1 MTTLFKTL
9 KDDWSISAT
18 VAGFLAVL
26 ISYSGPLIIFFQAAQ
41 KAEVSNAMMVSWI
54 WGISIGAA
62 VAGIFL
68 SIKFKVPV
76 ITAWSAPGTALLVTL
91 FPHISLNEAIAAY
104 ITTAIVIFFIGITGY
119 FDKLLKWIPQD
130 VAAGMMA
137 GILFQFGVGLF
148 TASDSMPIIV
158 FSMLLIFLIAKRLTP
173 RYAMIWVLITGIVLS
188 LALGKMNP
196 VTFDFNLAIP
206 QWITPEWTWNA
217 TLNLTLPLILV
228 SLTGQFLPGMAIMRL
243 SGYDTP
249 AKPIIT
255 ATSIASLAVAC
266 VGGIT
271 IVLASITAALC
282 MGKDAHELK
291 EKRYIAGI
299 ANGLFYILGGL
310 FAGSIVMLFSLLPKE
325 LVAALAGLA
334 LLGAIATNIS
344 AAMKSDEHRDA
355 ALITFLATASGMHF
369 LGLSSVFWGI
379 CIGVIAHLILSK
391 KPTLTPSDTQFV
403 PNVQALDQP
412 VQNIQLQNIQPKDD
426 RSSPQTT
433 SSSIISKANGS

>member
-1 MTTLFKTL
+1 
-9 KDDWSISAT
+9 WSISAT

-41 KAEVSNAMMVSWI
+41 RAHVSTDMMVSWI

-62 VAGIFL
+62 VSGIYL
-68 SIKFKVPV
+68 SIKYKTPV

-91 FPHISLNEAIAAY
+91 FPNISLNEAVAAY
-104 ITTAIVIFFIGITGY
+104 ITSAIVIFLIGITGY

-137 GILFQFGVGLF
+137 GILFQFGISLF
-148 TASDSMPIIV
+148 TASDSMPLIV
-158 FSMLLIFLIAKRLTP
+158 FSMLIVFLIAKRLMP
-173 RYAMIWVLITGIVLS
+173 RYTMIWVLAAGVLLS
-188 LALGKMNP
+188 LILGKMNP
-196 VTFDFNLAIP
+196 VDVNFNLAIP
-206 QWITPEWTWNA
+206 QWISPEWTWNS
-217 TLNLTLPLILV
+217 TLNLAVPLILV
-228 SLTGQFLPGMAIMRL
+228 SLTGQFLPGMAIMKL

-299 ANGLFYILGGL
+299 ANGIFYILGGL

-344 AAMKSDEHRDA
+344 VAMKNDGQRDA
-355 ALITFLATASGMHF
+355 ALITFLASASGMHF

-379 CIGVIAHLILSK
+379 CIGVIAHFI
-391 KPTLTPSDTQFV
+391 LTP
-403 PNVQALDQP
+403 
-412 VQNIQLQNIQPKDD
+412 
-426 RSSPQTT
+426 RSTPAT
-433 SSSIISKANGS
+433 N

>member
-1 MTTLFKTL
+1 MATLFKIL
-9 KDDWSISAT
+9 KNDWSISAT

-41 KAEVSNAMMVSWI
+41 RAHVSTDMMVSWI

-62 VAGIFL
+62 VSGIYL
-68 SIKFKVPV
+68 SIKYKTPV

-91 FPHISLNEAIAAY
+91 FPNISLNEAVAAY
-104 ITTAIVIFFIGITGY
+104 ITSAIVIFLIGITGY

-137 GILFQFGVGLF
+137 GILFQFGISLF
-148 TASDSMPIIV
+148 TASDSMPLIV
-158 FSMLLIFLIAKRLTP
+158 FSMLIVFLIAKRLMP
-173 RYAMIWVLITGIVLS
+173 RYTMIWVLAAGVLLS
-188 LALGKMNP
+188 LILGKMNP
-196 VTFDFNLAIP
+196 VDVSFNLAIP
-206 QWITPEWTWNA
+206 QWISPEWTWNS
-217 TLNLTLPLILV
+217 TLNLAVPLILV
-228 SLTGQFLPGMAIMRL
+228 SLTGQFLPGMAIMKL

-299 ANGLFYILGGL
+299 ANGIFYILGGL

-344 AAMKSDEHRDA
+344 VAMKNDGQRDA
-355 ALITFLATASGMHF
+355 ALITFLASASGMHF

-379 CIGVIAHLILSK
+379 CIGVIAHFI
-391 KPTLTPSDTQFV
+391 LTP
-403 PNVQALDQP
+403 
-412 VQNIQLQNIQPKDD
+412 
-426 RSSPQTT
+426 RSTPA
-433 SSSIISKANGS
+433 IN

>member
-1 MTTLFKTL
+1 MATLFKTL
-9 KDDWSISAT
+9 KNDWSISAT

-41 KAEVSNAMMVSWI
+41 RAHVSTDMMVSWI

-62 VAGIFL
+62 VSGIYL
-68 SIKFKVPV
+68 SIKYKTPV

-91 FPHISLNEAIAAY
+91 FPNISLNEAVAAY
-104 ITTAIVIFFIGITGY
+104 ITSAIVIFLIGITGY

-137 GILFQFGVGLF
+137 GILFQFGISLF
-148 TASDSMPIIV
+148 TASDSMPLIV
-158 FSMLLIFLIAKRLTP
+158 FSMLIVFLVAKRLMP
-173 RYAMIWVLITGIVLS
+173 RYNMIWVLAAGVLLS
-188 LALGKMNP
+188 LILGKMNP
-196 VTFDFNLAIP
+196 VDVSFNLAIP
-206 QWITPEWTWNA
+206 QWISPEWTWNS
-217 TLNLTLPLILV
+217 TLNLAVPLILV
-228 SLTGQFLPGMAIMRL
+228 SLTGQFLPGMAIMKL

-299 ANGLFYILGGL
+299 ANGIFYILGGL

-344 AAMKSDEHRDA
+344 VAMKNDGQRDA
-355 ALITFLATASGMHF
+355 ALITFLASASGMHF

-379 CIGVIAHLILSK
+379 CIGVIAHFI
-391 KPTLTPSDTQFV
+391 LTP
-403 PNVQALDQP
+403 
-412 VQNIQLQNIQPKDD
+412 
-426 RSSPQTT
+426 RSTPAT
-433 SSSIISKANGS
+433 N

>member
-1 MTTLFKTL
+1 MATLFKTL
-9 KDDWSISAT
+9 KNDWSISAT

-41 KAEVSNAMMVSWI
+41 RAHVSTDMMVSWI

-62 VAGIFL
+62 ISGIYL
-68 SIKFKVPV
+68 SIKYKTPV

-91 FPHISLNEAIAAY
+91 FPNVSLNEAVAAY
-104 ITTAIVIFFIGITGY
+104 ITSAIVIFLIGITGY

-137 GILFQFGVGLF
+137 GILFQFGISLF
-148 TASDSMPIIV
+148 TASDSMPLIV
-158 FSMLLIFLIAKRLTP
+158 FSMLIVFLIAKRLMP
-173 RYAMIWVLITGIVLS
+173 RYTMIWVLAAGVLLS
-188 LALGKMNP
+188 LILGKMNP
-196 VTFDFNLAIP
+196 VDVNFNLAIP
-206 QWITPEWTWNA
+206 QWISPEWTWNS
-217 TLNLTLPLILV
+217 TLNLAVPLILV
-228 SLTGQFLPGMAIMRL
+228 SLTGQFLPGMAIMKL

-299 ANGLFYILGGL
+299 ANGIFYILGGL

-344 AAMKSDEHRDA
+344 VAMKNDGQRDA
-355 ALITFLATASGMHF
+355 ALITFLASASGMHF

-379 CIGVIAHLILSK
+379 CIGVIAHFI
-391 KPTLTPSDTQFV
+391 LTP
-403 PNVQALDQP
+403 
-412 VQNIQLQNIQPKDD
+412 
-426 RSSPQTT
+426 RSTPA
-433 SSSIISKANGS
+433 IN

>member
-1 MTTLFKTL
+1 MATLFKTL
-9 KDDWSISAT
+9 KNDWSISAT

-41 KAEVSNAMMVSWI
+41 RAHVSTDMMVSWI

-62 VAGIFL
+62 ISCIYL
-68 SIKFKVPV
+68 SIKYKTPV

-91 FPHISLNEAIAAY
+91 FPNVSLNEAVAAY
-104 ITTAIVIFFIGITGY
+104 ITSAIVIFLIGVTGY

-137 GILFQFGVGLF
+137 GLLFQFGISLF
-148 TASDSMPIIV
+148 TASDSMPLIV
-158 FSMLLIFLIAKRLTP
+158 FSMLIVFLVAKRLMP
-173 RYAMIWVLITGIVLS
+173 RYTMIWVLAAGVLLS
-188 LALGKMNP
+188 LILGKMNP
-196 VTFDFNLAIP
+196 VDVSFNLAIP
-206 QWITPEWTWNA
+206 QWISPEWTWNS
-217 TLNLTLPLILV
+217 TLNLAVPLILV
-228 SLTGQFLPGMAIMRL
+228 SLTGQFLPGMAIMKL

-266 VGGIT
+266 IGGIT

-299 ANGLFYILGGL
+299 ANGIFYILGGL

-344 AAMKSDEHRDA
+344 VAIKNDGQRDA
-355 ALITFLATASGMHF
+355 ALITFLASASGMHF

-379 CIGVIAHLILSK
+379 CIGVIAHFI
-391 KPTLTPSDTQFV
+391 LTP
-403 PNVQALDQP
+403 
-412 VQNIQLQNIQPKDD
+412 
-426 RSSPQTT
+426 RSTPAT
-433 SSSIISKANGS
+433 N

>member
-1 MTTLFKTL
+1 MATLFKTL

-26 ISYSGPLIIFFQAAQ
+26 ISYAGPLIIFFQAAQ
-41 KAEVSNAMMVSWI
+41 KAEVSNAMMISWI

-62 VAGIFL
+62 AAGIFL
-68 SIKFKVPV
+68 SIKYKVPV

-91 FPHISLNEAIAAY
+91 FPHISLNEAVAAY
-104 ITTAIVIFFIGITGY
+104 ITSAVVIFLIGITGY

-137 GILFQFGVGLF
+137 GILLQFGLGLF
-148 TASDSMPIIV
+148 TATDTMPMIV
-158 FSMLLIFLIAKRLTP
+158 FGMLMVFLIAKRLVP
-173 RYAMIWVLITGIVLS
+173 RYAMVWVLISGVVLS
-188 LALGKMNP
+188 LFLGKMNP
-196 VTFDFNLAIP
+196 VNVNFTLAIP
-206 QWITPEWTWNA
+206 QFIAPEWTWNS
-217 TLNLTLPLILV
+217 TLNLTIPLILV
-228 SLTGQFLPGMAIMRL
+228 SLSGQFLPGMAIMKL

-255 ATSIASLAVAC
+255 ATSIASLAIAC

-299 ANGLFYILGGL
+299 ANGIFYILGGL

-344 AAMKSDEHRDA
+344 VAMKNESHRDA

-379 CIGVIAHLILSK
+379 CIGVIAHLFLTKRELNTTALPSTQSSK
-391 KPTLTPSDTQFV
+391 S
-403 PNVQALDQP
+403 
-412 VQNIQLQNIQPKDD
+412 
-426 RSSPQTT
+426 
-433 SSSIISKANGS
+433 

>member
-1 MTTLFKTL
+1 MKHHL
-9 KDDWSISAT
+9 KNDWSISAT

-41 KAEVSNAMMVSWI
+41 RAHVSTDMMVSWI

-62 VAGIFL
+62 VSGIYL
-68 SIKFKVPV
+68 SIKYKTPV

-91 FPHISLNEAIAAY
+91 FPNISLNEAVAAY
-104 ITTAIVIFFIGITGY
+104 ITSAIVIFLIGITGY

-137 GILFQFGVGLF
+137 GILFQFGISLF
-148 TASDSMPIIV
+148 TASDSMPLIV
-158 FSMLLIFLIAKRLTP
+158 FSMLIVFLIAKRLMP
-173 RYAMIWVLITGIVLS
+173 RYTMIWVLAAGVLLS
-188 LALGKMNP
+188 LILGKMNP
-196 VTFDFNLAIP
+196 VDVSFNLAIP
-206 QWITPEWTWNA
+206 QWISPEWTWNS
-217 TLNLTLPLILV
+217 TLNLAVPLILV
-228 SLTGQFLPGMAIMRL
+228 SLTGQFLPGMAIMKL

-299 ANGLFYILGGL
+299 ANGIFYILGGL

-344 AAMKSDEHRDA
+344 VAMKNDGQRDA
-355 ALITFLATASGMHF
+355 ALITFLASASGMHF

-379 CIGVIAHLILSK
+379 CIGVIAHFI
-391 KPTLTPSDTQFV
+391 LTP
-403 PNVQALDQP
+403 
-412 VQNIQLQNIQPKDD
+412 
-426 RSSPQTT
+426 RSTPAT
-433 SSSIISKANGS
+433 N

>member
-1 MTTLFKTL
+1 MATLLKTL
-9 KDDWSISAT
+9 KNDWSISAT

-41 KAEVSNAMMVSWI
+41 RAHVSTDMMVSWI

-62 VAGIFL
+62 VSGIYL
-68 SIKFKVPV
+68 SIKYKTPV

-91 FPHISLNEAIAAY
+91 FPNVSLNEAVAAY
-104 ITTAIVIFFIGITGY
+104 ITSAIVIFLIGVTGY

-137 GILFQFGVGLF
+137 GILFQFGIGLF
-148 TASDSMPIIV
+148 TASDSMPFIV
-158 FSMLLIFLIAKRLTP
+158 FSMLIVFLIAKRLMP
-173 RYAMIWVLITGIVLS
+173 RYTMIWVLAAGVLLS
-188 LALGKMNP
+188 LILGKMNP
-196 VTFDFNLAIP
+196 VDVSFSLAIP
-206 QWITPEWTWNA
+206 QWISPEWTWNS
-217 TLNLTLPLILV
+217 TLNLAVPLILV
-228 SLTGQFLPGMAIMRL
+228 SLTGQFLPGMAIMKL

-255 ATSIASLAVAC
+255 VTSIASLAVAC

-299 ANGLFYILGGL
+299 ANGIFYILGGL

-344 AAMKSDEHRDA
+344 VAMKNDSQRDA

-379 CIGVIAHLILSK
+379 CIGVIAHFI
-391 KPTLTPSDTQFV
+391 LTP
-403 PNVQALDQP
+403 
-412 VQNIQLQNIQPKDD
+412 
-426 RSSPQTT
+426 RST
-433 SSSIISKANGS
+433 SATN

>member
-1 MTTLFKTL
+1 MATLFKTL
-9 KDDWSISAT
+9 KNDWSISAT
-18 VAGFLAVL
+18 VAGFLVVL

-41 KAEVSNAMMVSWI
+41 RAHVSTDMMVSWI

-62 VAGIFL
+62 VSGIYL
-68 SIKFKVPV
+68 SIKYKTPV

-91 FPHISLNEAIAAY
+91 FPNISLNEAVAAY
-104 ITTAIVIFFIGITGY
+104 ITSAIVIFLIGITGY

-137 GILFQFGVGLF
+137 GILFQFGISLF
-148 TASDSMPIIV
+148 TASDSMPLIV
-158 FSMLLIFLIAKRLTP
+158 FSMLIVFLIAKRLMP
-173 RYAMIWVLITGIVLS
+173 RYTMIWVLAAGVLLS
-188 LALGKMNP
+188 LILGKMNP
-196 VTFDFNLAIP
+196 VDVSFNLAIP
-206 QWITPEWTWNA
+206 QWISPEWTWNS
-217 TLNLTLPLILV
+217 TLNLAVPLILV
-228 SLTGQFLPGMAIMRL
+228 SLTGQFLPGMAIMKL

-299 ANGLFYILGGL
+299 ANGIFYILGGL

-344 AAMKSDEHRDA
+344 VAMKNDGQRDA
-355 ALITFLATASGMHF
+355 ALITFLASASGMHF

-379 CIGVIAHLILSK
+379 CIGVIAHFI
-391 KPTLTPSDTQFV
+391 LTPRST
-403 PNVQALDQP
+403 P
-412 VQNIQLQNIQPKDD
+412 VTN
-426 RSSPQTT
+426 
-433 SSSIISKANGS
+433 

>member
-1 MTTLFKTL
+1 MATLFKTL
-9 KDDWSISAT
+9 KNDWSISAT

-41 KAEVSNAMMVSWI
+41 RAHVSTDMMVSWI

-62 VAGIFL
+62 VSGIYL
-68 SIKFKVPV
+68 SIKYKTPV

-91 FPHISLNEAIAAY
+91 FPNISLNEAVAAY
-104 ITTAIVIFFIGITGY
+104 ITSAIVIFLIGITGY

-137 GILFQFGVGLF
+137 GILFQFGISLF
-148 TASDSMPIIV
+148 TASDSMPLIV
-158 FSMLLIFLIAKRLTP
+158 FSMLIVFLIAKRLMP
-173 RYAMIWVLITGIVLS
+173 RYTMIWVLAAGVLLS
-188 LALGKMNP
+188 LILGKMNP
-196 VTFDFNLAIP
+196 VDVSFNLAIP
-206 QWITPEWTWNA
+206 SGLARNGLGTQHS
-217 TLNLTLPLILV
+217 NLAVPLILV
-228 SLTGQFLPGMAIMRL
+228 SLTGQFLPGMAIMKL

-299 ANGLFYILGGL
+299 ANGIFYILGGL

-344 AAMKSDEHRDA
+344 VAMKNDGQRDA
-355 ALITFLATASGMHF
+355 ALITFLASASGMHF

-379 CIGVIAHLILSK
+379 CIGVIAHFI
-391 KPTLTPSDTQFV
+391 LTP
-403 PNVQALDQP
+403 
-412 VQNIQLQNIQPKDD
+412 
-426 RSSPQTT
+426 RSTPAT
-433 SSSIISKANGS
+433 N

>member
-1 MTTLFKTL
+1 MATLFKTL
-9 KDDWSISAT
+9 KNDWSISAT

-41 KAEVSNAMMVSWI
+41 RAHVSTDMMVSWI

-62 VAGIFL
+62 VSGIYL
-68 SIKFKVPV
+68 SIKYKTPV

-91 FPHISLNEAIAAY
+91 FPHISLNEAVAAY
-104 ITTAIVIFFIGITGY
+104 ITSAVVIFLIGVTGY

-137 GILFQFGVGLF
+137 GILFQFGIGLF
-148 TASDSMPIIV
+148 TASDSMPFIV
-158 FSMLLIFLIAKRLTP
+158 FSMLIVFLIAKRLMP
-173 RYAMIWVLITGIVLS
+173 RYTMIWVLGAGVLLS
-188 LALGKMNP
+188 LILGKMNP
-196 VTFDFNLAIP
+196 VDVSFSLAIP
-206 QWITPEWTWNA
+206 QWISPEWTWNS
-217 TLNLTLPLILV
+217 TLNLALPLILV
-228 SLTGQFLPGMAIMRL
+228 SLTGQFLPGMAIMKL

-255 ATSIASLAVAC
+255 VTSIASLAVAC

-299 ANGLFYILGGL
+299 ANGIFYILGGL

-344 AAMKSDEHRDA
+344 VAMKNDSQRDA

-379 CIGVIAHLILSK
+379 CIGVIAHFI
-391 KPTLTPSDTQFV
+391 LTP
-403 PNVQALDQP
+403 
-412 VQNIQLQNIQPKDD
+412 
-426 RSSPQTT
+426 RSTPATH
-433 SSSIISKANGS
+433 

>member
-1 MTTLFKTL
+1 MATLFKTL
-9 KDDWSISAT
+9 KNDWSISAT

-41 KAEVSNAMMVSWI
+41 RAHVSTDMMVSWI

-62 VAGIFL
+62 VSGIYL
-68 SIKFKVPV
+68 SIKYKTPV

-91 FPHISLNEAIAAY
+91 FPNISLNEAVAAY
-104 ITTAIVIFFIGITGY
+104 ITSAIVIFLIGITGY

-137 GILFQFGVGLF
+137 GILFQFGISLF
-148 TASDSMPIIV
+148 TASDSMPLIV
-158 FSMLLIFLIAKRLTP
+158 FSMLIVFLIAKRLMP
-173 RYAMIWVLITGIVLS
+173 RYTMIWVLAAGVLLS
-188 LALGKMNP
+188 LILGKMNP
-196 VTFDFNLAIP
+196 VDVSFNLAIP
-206 QWITPEWTWNA
+206 QWISPEWTWNS
-217 TLNLTLPLILV
+217 TLNLAVPLILV
-228 SLTGQFLPGMAIMRL
+228 SLTGQFLPGMAIMKL

-299 ANGLFYILGGL
+299 ANGIFYILGGL

-344 AAMKSDEHRDA
+344 VAMKNDGQRDA
-355 ALITFLATASGMHF
+355 ALITFLASASGMHF

-379 CIGVIAHLILSK
+379 CIGVIAHFI
-391 KPTLTPSDTQFV
+391 LTP
-403 PNVQALDQP
+403 
-412 VQNIQLQNIQPKDD
+412 
-426 RSSPQTT
+426 RSTPPT
-433 SSSIISKANGS
+433 N

>member
-1 MTTLFKTL
+1 MATLFKTL
-9 KDDWSISAT
+9 KNDWSISAT

-41 KAEVSNAMMVSWI
+41 RAHVSTDMMVSWI

-62 VAGIFL
+62 VSGIYL
-68 SIKFKVPV
+68 SIKYKTPV

-91 FPHISLNEAIAAY
+91 FPNISLNEAVAAY
-104 ITTAIVIFFIGITGY
+104 ITSAIVIFLIGITGY

-137 GILFQFGVGLF
+137 GILFQFGISLF
-148 TASDSMPIIV
+148 TASDSMPLII
-158 FSMLLIFLIAKRLTP
+158 FSMLIVFLIAKRLMP
-173 RYAMIWVLITGIVLS
+173 RYTMIWVLAAGVLLS
-188 LALGKMNP
+188 LILGKMNP
-196 VTFDFNLAIP
+196 VDVNFNLAIP
-206 QWITPEWTWNA
+206 QWISPEWTWNS
-217 TLNLTLPLILV
+217 TLNLAVPLILV
-228 SLTGQFLPGMAIMRL
+228 SLTGQFLPGMAIMKL

-299 ANGLFYILGGL
+299 ANGIFYILGGL

-344 AAMKSDEHRDA
+344 VAMKNDGQRDA
-355 ALITFLATASGMHF
+355 ALITFLASASGMHF

-379 CIGVIAHLILSK
+379 CIGVIAHFI
-391 KPTLTPSDTQFV
+391 LTP
-403 PNVQALDQP
+403 
-412 VQNIQLQNIQPKDD
+412 
-426 RSSPQTT
+426 RSTPAT
-433 SSSIISKANGS
+433 N

>member
-1 MTTLFKTL
+1 MTTLLKTL
-9 KDDWSISAT
+9 KDDWSLSAT

-41 KAEVSNAMMVSWI
+41 KANVAPNMMISWI

-68 SIKFKVPV
+68 SIKYKTPV

-91 FPHISLNEAIAAY
+91 FPNISLNEAVAAY
-104 ITTAIVIFFIGITGY
+104 ITAALVILLIGLSGY
-119 FDKLLKWIPQD
+119 FDKLLKWIPQSI
-130 VAAGMMA
+130 AAAMMA
-137 GILFQFGVGLF
+137 GILFQFGLGLF
-148 TASDSMPIIV
+148 TATDSMPLIV
-158 FSMLLIFLIAKRLTP
+158 FGMVLVFLISKRVSP
-173 RYAMIWVLITGIVLS
+173 RYSMVWVLLSGVLLS
-188 LALGKMNP
+188 VLLGKMNP
-196 VTFDFNLAIP
+196 VTVDFSLAIP
-206 QWITPEWTWNA
+206 QWISPEWSINGM
-217 TLNLTLPLILV
+217 LNLAIPLILV
-228 SLTGQFLPGMAIMRL
+228 SLTGQFLPGMAIMKL

-291 EKRYIAGI
+291 DKRYIAGI

-334 LLGAIATNIS
+334 LLGAIGTNVS
-344 AAMKSDEHRDA
+344 VAMKDESERDA

-379 CIGVIAHLILSK
+379 CIGIIAHLLLSK
-391 KPTLTPSDTQFV
+391 PKPEPAVTNAISLS
-403 PNVQALDQP
+403 
-412 VQNIQLQNIQPKDD
+412 
-426 RSSPQTT
+426 QTE
-433 SSSIISKANGS
+433 SK

>member
-1 MTTLFKTL
+1 MATLFKTL
-9 KDDWSISAT
+9 KNDWSISAT

-41 KAEVSNAMMVSWI
+41 RAHVSTDMMVSWI

-62 VAGIFL
+62 VSGIYL
-68 SIKFKVPV
+68 SIKYKTPV

-91 FPHISLNEAIAAY
+91 FPNISLNEAVAAY
-104 ITTAIVIFFIGITGY
+104 ITSAIVIFLIGITGY

-137 GILFQFGVGLF
+137 GILFQFGISLF
-148 TASDSMPIIV
+148 TASDSMPLIV
-158 FSMLLIFLIAKRLTP
+158 FSMLIVFLVAKRLMP
-173 RYAMIWVLITGIVLS
+173 RYTMIWVLAAGVLLS
-188 LALGKMNP
+188 LILGKMNP
-196 VTFDFNLAIP
+196 VDVSFNLAIP
-206 QWITPEWTWNA
+206 QWISPEWTWNS
-217 TLNLTLPLILV
+217 TLNLAVPLILV
-228 SLTGQFLPGMAIMRL
+228 SLTGQFLPGMAIMKL

-249 AKPIIT
+249 SKPIIT

-299 ANGLFYILGGL
+299 ANGIFYILGGL

-344 AAMKSDEHRDA
+344 VAMKNDGQRDA
-355 ALITFLATASGMHF
+355 ALITFLASASGMHF

-379 CIGVIAHLILSK
+379 CIGVIAHFI
-391 KPTLTPSDTQFV
+391 LTP
-403 PNVQALDQP
+403 
-412 VQNIQLQNIQPKDD
+412 
-426 RSSPQTT
+426 RSTPAT
-433 SSSIISKANGS
+433 N

>member
-1 MTTLFKTL
+1 MATLLKTL
-9 KDDWSISAT
+9 KNDWSISAT

-41 KAEVSNAMMVSWI
+41 RAHVSTDMMVSWI

-62 VAGIFL
+62 VSGIYL
-68 SIKFKVPV
+68 SIKYKTPV

-91 FPHISLNEAIAAY
+91 FPNVSLNEAVAAY
-104 ITTAIVIFFIGITGY
+104 ITSAIVIFLIGVTGY

-137 GILFQFGVGLF
+137 GILFQFGIGLF
-148 TASDSMPIIV
+148 TASDSMPFIV
-158 FSMLLIFLIAKRLTP
+158 FSMLIVFLIAKRLMP
-173 RYAMIWVLITGIVLS
+173 RYTMIWVLAAGVLLS
-188 LALGKMNP
+188 LFLGKMNP
-196 VTFDFNLAIP
+196 VDVSFSLAIP
-206 QWITPEWTWNA
+206 QWISPEWTWNS
-217 TLNLTLPLILV
+217 TLNLAVPLILV
-228 SLTGQFLPGMAIMRL
+228 SLTGQFLPGMAIMKL

-266 VGGIT
+266 FGGIT

-299 ANGLFYILGGL
+299 ANGIFYILGGL

-344 AAMKSDEHRDA
+344 VAMKNDNQRDA

-379 CIGVIAHLILSK
+379 CIGVIAHFI
-391 KPTLTPSDTQFV
+391 LTPRST
-403 PNVQALDQP
+403 P
-412 VQNIQLQNIQPKDD
+412 VIN
-426 RSSPQTT
+426 
-433 SSSIISKANGS
+433 

>member
-1 MTTLFKTL
+1 MATLLKTL
-9 KDDWSISAT
+9 KNDWSISAT

-41 KAEVSNAMMVSWI
+41 RVHVSTDMMVSWI

-62 VAGIFL
+62 VSGIYL
-68 SIKFKVPV
+68 SIKYKTPV

-91 FPHISLNEAIAAY
+91 FPNVSLNEAVAAY
-104 ITTAIVIFFIGITGY
+104 ITSAIVIFLIGVTGY

-137 GILFQFGVGLF
+137 GILFQFGIGLF
-148 TASDSMPIIV
+148 TASDSMPFIV
-158 FSMLLIFLIAKRLTP
+158 FSMLIVFLIAKRLMP
-173 RYAMIWVLITGIVLS
+173 RYTMIWVLAAGVLLS
-188 LALGKMNP
+188 LFLGKMNP
-196 VTFDFNLAIP
+196 VDVSFSLAIP
-206 QWITPEWTWNA
+206 QWISPEWTWNS
-217 TLNLTLPLILV
+217 TLNLAVPLILV
-228 SLTGQFLPGMAIMRL
+228 SLTGQFLPGMAIMKL

-299 ANGLFYILGGL
+299 ANGIFYILGGL

-344 AAMKSDEHRDA
+344 VAMKNDNQRDA

-379 CIGVIAHLILSK
+379 CIGVIAHFI
-391 KPTLTPSDTQFV
+391 LTPRST
-403 PNVQALDQP
+403 P
-412 VQNIQLQNIQPKDD
+412 VIN
-426 RSSPQTT
+426 
-433 SSSIISKANGS
+433 

>member
-1 MTTLFKTL
+1 MATLLKTL
-9 KDDWSISAT
+9 KNDWSISAT

-41 KAEVSNAMMVSWI
+41 RAHVSTDMMVSWI

-62 VAGIFL
+62 VSGIYL
-68 SIKFKVPV
+68 SIKYKTPV

-91 FPHISLNEAIAAY
+91 FPNVSLNEAVAAY
-104 ITTAIVIFFIGITGY
+104 ITSAIVIFLIGVTGY

-137 GILFQFGVGLF
+137 GILFQFGIGLF
-148 TASDSMPIIV
+148 TASDSMPFIV
-158 FSMLLIFLIAKRLTP
+158 FSMLIVFLIAKRLMP
-173 RYAMIWVLITGIVLS
+173 RYTMIWVLAAGVLLS
-188 LALGKMNP
+188 LILGKMNP
-196 VTFDFNLAIP
+196 VDVSFSLAIP
-206 QWITPEWTWNA
+206 QWISPEWTWNS
-217 TLNLTLPLILV
+217 TLNLAIPLILV
-228 SLTGQFLPGMAIMRL
+228 SLTGQFLPGMAIMKL

-255 ATSIASLAVAC
+255 VTSIASLAVAC

-299 ANGLFYILGGL
+299 ANGIFYILGGL

-344 AAMKSDEHRDA
+344 VAMKNDNQRDA

-379 CIGVIAHLILSK
+379 CIGVIVHFI
-391 KPTLTPSDTQFV
+391 LTP
-403 PNVQALDQP
+403 
-412 VQNIQLQNIQPKDD
+412 
-426 RSSPQTT
+426 RSTPA
-433 SSSIISKANGS
+433 KN

>member
-1 MTTLFKTL
+1 MATLFRAL
-9 KDDWSISAT
+9 KADWSISAT

-41 KAEVSNAMMVSWI
+41 QANVSSAMMISWI

-62 VAGIFL
+62 VAGIYL
-68 SIKFKVPV
+68 SIRYKTPV

-91 FPHISLNEAIAAY
+91 FPHISLNEAVGAY
-104 ITTAIVIFFIGITGY
+104 ITSALVIFAIGATGY

-137 GILFQFGVGLF
+137 GILFQFGLGLF
-148 TASDSMPIIV
+148 KATDSMPIIV
-158 FSMLLIFLIAKRLTP
+158 FGMLGVYLVAKRLSP
-173 RYAMIWVLITGIVLS
+173 RYAMIWVLVSGIGLS
-188 LALGKMNP
+188 LILGKMNP
-196 VTFDFNLAIP
+196 VEMNFSLAIP
-206 QWITPEWTWNA
+206 QFIMPEWSWNS
-217 TLNLTLPLILV
+217 TLNLTIPLILV
-228 SLTGQFLPGMAIMRL
+228 SLSGQFLPGMAIMKL

-249 AKPIIT
+249 AKPIISV
-255 ATSIASLAVAC
+255 TSIASLAVAC

-291 EKRYIAGI
+291 DKRYIAGI
-299 ANGLFYILGGL
+299 TNGIFYILGGL

-344 AAMKSDEHRDA
+344 MAMKNDAQRDA

-379 CIGVIAHLILSK
+379 CIGVIAHLVLSK
-391 KPTLTPSDTQFV
+391 HEPSTAAVASTQ
-403 PNVQALDQP
+403 
-412 VQNIQLQNIQPKDD
+412 
-426 RSSPQTT
+426 SSK
-433 SSSIISKANGS
+433 S

>member
-9 KDDWSISAT
+9 KQDWSLSAT

-41 KAEVSNAMMVSWI
+41 KANVSSAMMISWI

-62 VAGIFL
+62 VAGIYL
-68 SIKFKVPV
+68 SIKYKVPV

-91 FPHISLNEAIAAY
+91 FPDLSLNEAVAAY
-104 ITTAIVIFFIGITGY
+104 ITAAIAILVIGVSGY
-119 FDKLLKWIPQD
+119 FDKLLHWIPQSI
-130 VAAGMMA
+130 AAGMMA
-137 GILFQFGVGLF
+137 GILFQFGLGLF
-148 TASDSMPIIV
+148 TATDSMPWIV
-158 FSMLLIFLIAKRLTP
+158 FGMLLVFLLSKRISPRYSML
-173 RYAMIWVLITGIVLS
+173 WVLITGVVLS
-188 LALGKMNP
+188 LVLGKMNP
-196 VTFDFNLAIP
+196 VEMQFSLAIP
-206 QWITPEWTWNA
+206 QFISPEWT
-217 TLNLTLPLILV
+217 LNGMLNFAIPLILV
-228 SLTGQFLPGMAIMRL
+228 SLSGQFLPGMAIMKL

-255 ATSIASLAVAC
+255 TTSIASLAVAC

-291 EKRYIAGI
+291 DKRYIAGI

-334 LLGAIATNIS
+334 LLGAIGINIS
-344 AAMKSDEHRDA
+344 TAMKDENQRDA
-355 ALITFLATASGMHF
+355 ALITFLATASGMQF

-379 CIGVIAHLILSK
+379 CIGIIAHLILSK
-391 KPTLTPSDTQFV
+391 KNPPSPAVDT
-403 PNVQALDQP
+403 
-412 VQNIQLQNIQPKDD
+412 
-426 RSSPQTT
+426 ST
-433 SSSIISKANGS
+433 SLPESKQ

>member
-1 MTTLFKTL
+1 MATLFKTL
-9 KDDWSISAT
+9 KNDWSISAT

-41 KAEVSNAMMVSWI
+41 RAHVSTDMMVSWI

-62 VAGIFL
+62 VSGIYL
-68 SIKFKVPV
+68 SIKYKTPV

-91 FPHISLNEAIAAY
+91 FPNISLNEAVAAY
-104 ITTAIVIFFIGITGY
+104 ITSAIVIFLIGITGY

-137 GILFQFGVGLF
+137 GILFQFGISLF
-148 TASDSMPIIV
+148 TASDSMPLIV
-158 FSMLLIFLIAKRLTP
+158 FSMLIVFLVAKRLMP
-173 RYAMIWVLITGIVLS
+173 RYTMIWVLAAGVLLS
-188 LALGKMNP
+188 LILGKMNP
-196 VTFDFNLAIP
+196 VDVSFNLAIP
-206 QWITPEWTWNA
+206 QWISPEWTWNS
-217 TLNLTLPLILV
+217 TLNLAVPLILV
-228 SLTGQFLPGMAIMRL
+228 SLTGQFLPGMAIMKL

-299 ANGLFYILGGL
+299 ANGIFYILGGL

-344 AAMKSDEHRDA
+344 VAMINDGQRDA

-379 CIGVIAHLILSK
+379 CIGVIAHFI
-391 KPTLTPSDTQFV
+391 LTP
-403 PNVQALDQP
+403 
-412 VQNIQLQNIQPKDD
+412 
-426 RSSPQTT
+426 RSTPAT
-433 SSSIISKANGS
+433 N

>member
-1 MTTLFKTL
+1 MATLFRTL
-9 KDDWSISAT
+9 KADWSISAT

-41 KAEVSNAMMVSWI
+41 QANVSSAMMISWI

-62 VAGIFL
+62 VAGIYL
-68 SIKFKVPV
+68 SIRYKTPV

-91 FPHISLNEAIAAY
+91 FPHISLNEAVGAY
-104 ITTAIVIFFIGITGY
+104 ITSALVIFAIGATGY

-137 GILFQFGVGLF
+137 GILFQFGLGLF
-148 TASDSMPIIV
+148 KATDSMPIIV
-158 FSMLLIFLIAKRLTP
+158 FGMLGVYLVAKRLSP
-173 RYAMIWVLITGIVLS
+173 RYAMIWVLVSGIGLS
-188 LALGKMNP
+188 LILGKMNP
-196 VTFDFNLAIP
+196 VEMNFSLAIP
-206 QWITPEWTWNA
+206 QFIMPEWSWNS
-217 TLNLTLPLILV
+217 TLDLTIPLILV
-228 SLTGQFLPGMAIMRL
+228 SLSGQFLPGMAIMKL

-249 AKPIIT
+249 AKPIISV
-255 ATSIASLAVAC
+255 TSIASLAVAC

-291 EKRYIAGI
+291 DKRYIAGI
-299 ANGLFYILGGL
+299 ANGIFYILGGL

-344 AAMKSDEHRDA
+344 MAMKNDAQRDA

-379 CIGVIAHLILSK
+379 CIGVIAHLVLSK
-391 KPTLTPSDTQFV
+391 HEPITAAVASTQ
-403 PNVQALDQP
+403 
-412 VQNIQLQNIQPKDD
+412 
-426 RSSPQTT
+426 SSK
-433 SSSIISKANGS
+433 S

>member
-1 MTTLFKTL
+1 MATLLKTL
-9 KDDWSISAT
+9 KNDWSISAT

-41 KAEVSNAMMVSWI
+41 RAHVSTDMMVSWI

-62 VAGIFL
+62 VSGIYL
-68 SIKFKVPV
+68 SIKYKTPV

-91 FPHISLNEAIAAY
+91 FPNVSLNEAVAAY
-104 ITTAIVIFFIGITGY
+104 ITSAIVIFLIGVTGY

-137 GILFQFGVGLF
+137 GILFQFGIGLF
-148 TASDSMPIIV
+148 TASDSMPFIV
-158 FSMLLIFLIAKRLTP
+158 FSMLIVFLIAKRLMP
-173 RYAMIWVLITGIVLS
+173 RYTMIWVLAAGVLLS
-188 LALGKMNP
+188 LILGKMNP
-196 VTFDFNLAIP
+196 VDVSFSLAIP
-206 QWITPEWTWNA
+206 QWISRKWTWNS
-217 TLNLTLPLILV
+217 TLNLAVPLILV
-228 SLTGQFLPGMAIMRL
+228 SLTGQFLPGMAIMKL

-255 ATSIASLAVAC
+255 VTSIVSLAVAC

-299 ANGLFYILGGL
+299 ANGIFYILGGL

-344 AAMKSDEHRDA
+344 VAMKNDHQRDA
-355 ALITFLATASGMHF
+355 ALITFLATSSGMHF

-379 CIGVIAHLILSK
+379 CIGVIAHFI
-391 KPTLTPSDTQFV
+391 LTP
-403 PNVQALDQP
+403 
-412 VQNIQLQNIQPKDD
+412 
-426 RSSPQTT
+426 RSTPAT
-433 SSSIISKANGS
+433 N

>member
-1 MTTLFKTL
+1 MATLFKTL
-9 KDDWSISAT
+9 KNDWSISAT

-41 KAEVSNAMMVSWI
+41 RAHVSTDMMVSWI

-62 VAGIFL
+62 ISGIYL
-68 SIKFKVPV
+68 SIKYKTPV

-91 FPHISLNEAIAAY
+91 FPNISLNEAVAAY
-104 ITTAIVIFFIGITGY
+104 ITSAIVIFLIGITGY

-137 GILFQFGVGLF
+137 GILFQFGISLF
-148 TASDSMPIIV
+148 TASDSMPLIV
-158 FSMLLIFLIAKRLTP
+158 FSMLIVFLIAKRLMP
-173 RYAMIWVLITGIVLS
+173 RYTMIWVLAAGVLLS
-188 LALGKMNP
+188 LILGKMNP
-196 VTFDFNLAIP
+196 VDVSFSLVIP
-206 QWITPEWTWNA
+206 QWISPEWTWNS
-217 TLNLTLPLILV
+217 TLNLAVPLILV
-228 SLTGQFLPGMAIMRL
+228 SLTGQFLPGMAIMKL

-299 ANGLFYILGGL
+299 ANGIFYILGGL

-344 AAMKSDEHRDA
+344 VAMKNDGQRDA
-355 ALITFLATASGMHF
+355 ALITFLASASGMHF

-379 CIGVIAHLILSK
+379 CIGVIAHFI
-391 KPTLTPSDTQFV
+391 LTP
-403 PNVQALDQP
+403 
-412 VQNIQLQNIQPKDD
+412 
-426 RSSPQTT
+426 RSTPAT
-433 SSSIISKANGS
+433 N

>member
-1 MTTLFKTL
+1 MATLLKTL
-9 KDDWSISAT
+9 KNDWSISAT

-41 KAEVSNAMMVSWI
+41 RAHVSTDMMVSWI

-62 VAGIFL
+62 VSGIYL
-68 SIKFKVPV
+68 SIKYKTPV

-91 FPHISLNEAIAAY
+91 FPHVSLNEAVAAY
-104 ITTAIVIFFIGITGY
+104 ITSAIVIFLIGVTGY

-137 GILFQFGVGLF
+137 GILFQFGIGLF
-148 TASDSMPIIV
+148 TASDSMPFIV
-158 FSMLLIFLIAKRLTP
+158 FSMLIVFLIAKRVMP
-173 RYAMIWVLITGIVLS
+173 RYTMIWVLAAGVLLS
-188 LALGKMNP
+188 LILGKMNP
-196 VTFDFNLAIP
+196 VDVSFNLAIP
-206 QWITPEWTWNA
+206 QWISPEWTWNS
-217 TLNLTLPLILV
+217 TLNLAIPLILV
-228 SLTGQFLPGMAIMRL
+228 SLTGQFLPGMAIMKL

-255 ATSIASLAVAC
+255 VTSIASLAVAC

-299 ANGLFYILGGL
+299 ANGIFYILGGL

-344 AAMKSDEHRDA
+344 VAMKNDNQRDA

-379 CIGVIAHLILSK
+379 CIGVIAHFI
-391 KPTLTPSDTQFV
+391 LTPRSTQAT
-403 PNVQALDQP
+403 N
-412 VQNIQLQNIQPKDD
+412 
-426 RSSPQTT
+426 
-433 SSSIISKANGS
+433 

>member
-1 MTTLFKTL
+1 MATLFKTL
-9 KDDWSISAT
+9 KNDWSISAT

-41 KAEVSNAMMVSWI
+41 RAHVSTDMMVSWI

-62 VAGIFL
+62 VSGIYL
-68 SIKFKVPV
+68 SIKYKTPV

-91 FPHISLNEAIAAY
+91 FPNISLNEAVAAY
-104 ITTAIVIFFIGITGY
+104 ITSAIVIFLIGITGY

-130 VAAGMMA
+130 IAAGMMA
-137 GILFQFGVGLF
+137 GILFQFGISLF
-148 TASDSMPIIV
+148 TASDSMPLIV
-158 FSMLLIFLIAKRLTP
+158 FSMLIVFLIAKRLMP
-173 RYAMIWVLITGIVLS
+173 RYTMIWVLAAGVLLS
-188 LALGKMNP
+188 LILGKMNP
-196 VTFDFNLAIP
+196 VDVSFNLAIP
-206 QWITPEWTWNA
+206 QWISPEWTWNS
-217 TLNLTLPLILV
+217 TLNLAVPLILV
-228 SLTGQFLPGMAIMRL
+228 SLTGQFLPGMAIMKL

-255 ATSIASLAVAC
+255 ATSIASLTVAC

-299 ANGLFYILGGL
+299 ANGIFYILGGL

-344 AAMKSDEHRDA
+344 VAMKNDGQRDA
-355 ALITFLATASGMHF
+355 ALITFLASASGMHF

-379 CIGVIAHLILSK
+379 CIGVIAHFI
-391 KPTLTPSDTQFV
+391 LTP
-403 PNVQALDQP
+403 
-412 VQNIQLQNIQPKDD
+412 
-426 RSSPQTT
+426 RSTPAT
-433 SSSIISKANGS
+433 N

>member
-1 MTTLFKTL
+1 MATLLKTL
-9 KDDWSISAT
+9 KNDWSISAT

-41 KAEVSNAMMVSWI
+41 RAHVSTDMMVSWI

-62 VAGIFL
+62 VSGIYL
-68 SIKFKVPV
+68 SIKYKTPV

-91 FPHISLNEAIAAY
+91 FPDVSLNEAVAAY
-104 ITTAIVIFFIGITGY
+104 ITSAIVIFLIGVTGY

-137 GILFQFGVGLF
+137 GILFQFGIGLF
-148 TASDSMPIIV
+148 TASDSMPFIV
-158 FSMLLIFLIAKRLTP
+158 FSMLIVFLIAKRLMP
-173 RYAMIWVLITGIVLS
+173 RYTMIWVLAAGVLLS
-188 LALGKMNP
+188 LILGKMNP
-196 VTFDFNLAIP
+196 VDVSFSLAIP
-206 QWITPEWTWNA
+206 QWISPEWTWNS
-217 TLNLTLPLILV
+217 TLNLAVPLILV
-228 SLTGQFLPGMAIMRL
+228 SLTGQFLPGMAIMKL

-255 ATSIASLAVAC
+255 VTSIASLAVAC

-299 ANGLFYILGGL
+299 ANGIFYILGGL

-344 AAMKSDEHRDA
+344 VAMKNDSQRDA

-379 CIGVIAHLILSK
+379 CIGVIAHFI
-391 KPTLTPSDTQFV
+391 LTP
-403 PNVQALDQP
+403 
-412 VQNIQLQNIQPKDD
+412 
-426 RSSPQTT
+426 RSTPAT
-433 SSSIISKANGS
+433 N

>member
-9 KDDWSISAT
+9 KNDWSISAT

-41 KAEVSNAMMVSWI
+41 RAHVSTDMMVSWI

-62 VAGIFL
+62 VSGIYL
-68 SIKFKVPV
+68 SIKYKTPV

-91 FPHISLNEAIAAY
+91 FPNISLNEAVAAY
-104 ITTAIVIFFIGITGY
+104 ITSAIVIFLIGITGY

-137 GILFQFGVGLF
+137 GILFQFGISLF
-148 TASDSMPIIV
+148 TASDSMPLIV
-158 FSMLLIFLIAKRLTP
+158 FSMLIVFLVAKRLMP
-173 RYAMIWVLITGIVLS
+173 RYTMIWVLAAGVLLS
-188 LALGKMNP
+188 LILGKMNP
-196 VTFDFNLAIP
+196 VDVSFNLAIP
-206 QWITPEWTWNA
+206 QWISPEWTWNS
-217 TLNLTLPLILV
+217 TLNLAVPLILV
-228 SLTGQFLPGMAIMRL
+228 SLTGQFLPGMAIMKL

-299 ANGLFYILGGL
+299 ANGIFYILGGL

-344 AAMKSDEHRDA
+344 VAMKNDSQRDA

-379 CIGVIAHLILSK
+379 CIGVIAHFI
-391 KPTLTPSDTQFV
+391 LTP
-403 PNVQALDQP
+403 
-412 VQNIQLQNIQPKDD
+412 
-426 RSSPQTT
+426 RSTPAT
-433 SSSIISKANGS
+433 N